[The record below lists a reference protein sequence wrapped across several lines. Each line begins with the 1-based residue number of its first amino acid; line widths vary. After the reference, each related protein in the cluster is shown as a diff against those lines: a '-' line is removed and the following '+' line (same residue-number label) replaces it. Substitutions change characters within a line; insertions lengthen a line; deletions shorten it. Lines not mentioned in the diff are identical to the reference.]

1 MFTML
6 QVIGRCLVGH
16 KMSSI
21 FFAADMLVVGVMM
34 LNIVIAALLN
44 EFLTTMMK
52 VR

>member
-21 FFAADMLVVGVMM
+21 FFAAYMLVVGVVM
-34 LNIVIAALLN
+34 LNIVIAVLLD